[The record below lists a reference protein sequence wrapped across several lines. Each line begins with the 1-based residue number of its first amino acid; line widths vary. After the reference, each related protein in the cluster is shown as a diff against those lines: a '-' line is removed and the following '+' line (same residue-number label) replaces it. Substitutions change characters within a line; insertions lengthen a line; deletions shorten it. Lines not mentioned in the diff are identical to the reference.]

1 MSARMRLWWF
11 AAIAFVAMFGIGD
24 LVIWIGQSP
33 SWWAQDLVS
42 YDAARRLVDG
52 GALYADP
59 KFLYPPLASL
69 LSVPFLVV
77 DRVAASLVLAV
88 GKVLIAAACV
98 VWLSP
103 GWRSTN
109 RALAI
114 VAVVTSLP
122 FLHDLMLG
130 NTNVLAVAAM
140 VPAVFGRSHPRN
152 GVLMGLAGAAFA
164 KPLMIPVLLWLLVWR
179 RGSFIGAVIA
189 GAIGSAVGVAVV
201 GLRSYGDWIAS
212 VRSAS
217 IWLSTP
223 FKGNHG
229 VTAIDPAFWPQVAAV
244 TAVLF
249 VFVLARRGP
258 RTGLVWAL
266 TSAILLVSYAG
277 TYSALPIALALPAIA
292 PLAPMLAF
300 AIVAISPV
308 ATTIPLPLYA
318 AGILLASLMLREP
331 RAAVSA
337 VGLPVAVTA
346 EPSTA
351 A

>member
-1 MSARMRLWWF
+1 MSARMRVWWF

-33 SWWAQDLVS
+33 SWWAQDLVT
-42 YDAARRLVDG
+42 YDAARRLTDG

-69 LSVPFLVV
+69 LGIPFLVL
-77 DRVAASLVLAV
+77 DRVAASLALAAGKILLAV
-88 GKVLIAAACV
+88 LSVL
-98 VWLSP
+98 WLTS
-103 GWRSTN
+103 GWRVSN

-152 GVLMGLAGAAFA
+152 GILMGLAGAALA

-179 RGSFIGAVIA
+179 RGTFVGAVIA
-189 GAIGSAVGVAVV
+189 GAIGSAVGVVAF
-201 GLRSYGDWIAS
+201 GLSSYGDWIAS

-223 FKGNHG
+223 FEGNHG
-229 VTAIDPAFWPQVAAV
+229 VTAIDPAFWPPVAAV

-249 VFVLARRGP
+249 VLVLARRGP

-277 TYSALPIALALPAIA
+277 TYSALPIALALPVIA

-300 AIVAISPV
+300 VVVAISPI
-308 ATTIPLPLYA
+308 ATTIPLPFFA
-318 AGILLASLMLREP
+318 GGILLASLALREP
-331 RAAVSA
+331 RAACER
-337 VGLPVAVTA
+337 VGLQPASA
-346 EPSTA
+346 HG
-351 A
+351 